1 MPFFKNTVLFFLLF
15 ILSAKN
21 TTAQENYITRK
32 TAIGKAKEYF
42 DESKKQFL
50 QGDLKATVKLLDKA
64 IEKEPTFIDAFF
76 QKAIVFRSVNKN
88 SEAEEAFEKALAI
101 SSTYEPNALFS
112 LAEVESVL
120 GKENE
125 AVAHYQAFLQSS
137 SKNQELRSKA
147 DTFVSNNA
155 FITEAKKNPVPFNP
169 ISMDSSINTS
179 AQEYFPCLT
188 ADGETMIFTRREK
201 SDEDFFYSKKI
212 NGKWQKA
219 LSMTSV
225 NTQGNEGA
233 ETISADG
240 KTLVFTACD
249 RQFGLGSCDLYVSEF
264 IDKKWSSPKNMGV
277 NINSKSWDSQ
287 PALSADGRT
296 IYFSSS
302 RPGGL
307 GNNDIWTSQKQADGT
322 WVTAQNLGA
331 PINTQKS
338 DQFPFIHQDG
348 ETFYYV
354 TDGYAGMGGLDL
366 FYSKKDDSNAWKK
379 PVNMGFPI
387 NTKGDEI
394 AFIVSVDGKSAY
406 FASDNKDIKAK
417 MAKPILSPKDIFDID
432 IYTFDLYEAARP
444 KPVTYIK
451 GNVFDA
457 KTLQK
462 LRAKAEIIDLATGK
476 IFASAIADGQGEF
489 LICLPI
495 GKNYALNVNRKN
507 YIFYSD
513 NFALTENNTSGK
525 PFVLDI
531 PLLSIEKTVA
541 TNTPTPMIGKAI
553 VLKNIFFETG
563 SAKLKIEST
572 SELNRL
578 KAMLEENMNLKIQI
592 NGHTD
597 NIGNDTDNMSLSLNR
612 AKSVYDYLVKEKI
625 DANRLIFKGFGK
637 NIPIETNDT
646 TEGKQANRRTEF
658 QVIAY

>member
-1 MPFFKNTVLFFLLF
+1 MLFLLNT
-15 ILSAKN
+15 KN
-21 TTAQENYITRK
+21 IFAQENYLTRK
-32 TAIGKAKEYF
+32 TVTGKARELYE
-42 DESKKQFL
+42 DAKKQYS
-50 QGDLKATVKLLDKA
+50 QGDLKAAIKSLDKA

-76 QKAIVFRSVNKN
+76 QKAIIYRSVNKDM
-88 SEAEEAFEKALAI
+88 EAEVAFEKALAI
-101 SSTYEPNALFS
+101 SETYEPDALFS
-112 LAEVESVL
+112 LAEVENTL

-125 AVAHYQAFLQSS
+125 AMMHYQAFLKSK
-137 SKNQELRSKA
+137 SKNKEAKDKA
-147 DTFVSNNA
+147 DTYVSNNT
-155 FITEAKKNPVPFNP
+155 FIAEAKKNPVPFNP
-169 ISMDSSINTS
+169 ISLDSSINTS
-179 AQEYFPCLT
+179 AQEYFPCLA
-188 ADGETMIFTRREK
+188 ADGETMIFTRNKKRN
-201 SDEDFFYSKKI
+201 EDFFYSKKI

-219 LSMTSV
+219 KPIDAV
-225 NTQGNEGA
+225 NTQDNEGA

-240 KTLVFTACD
+240 KTLVFTGCD
-249 RQFGLGSCDLYVSEF
+249 RPFGLGSCDLYISELA
-264 IDKKWSSPKNMGV
+264 DGKWSSPKNMGA

-287 PALSADGRT
+287 PSLSADGRT

-307 GNNDIWTSQKQADGT
+307 GNNDIWISQKQADGT
-322 WVTAQNLGA
+322 WAAAQNLGA
-331 PINTQKS
+331 PINTPKS

-366 FYSKKDDSNAWKK
+366 FYSKKDDKNTWQK
-379 PVNMGFPI
+379 PVNMGYPI

-394 AFIVSVDGKSAY
+394 AFIVSVDGKTAY
-406 FASDNKDIKAK
+406 FASDSKDIKAK
-417 MAKPILSPKDIFDID
+417 FAKPILSPNDIFDID

-444 KPVTYIK
+444 KPVTYVK

-476 IFASAIADGQGEF
+476 NFASVIADAQGEF
-489 LICLPI
+489 LICLPL

-507 YIFYSD
+507 YVFYSD
-513 NFALTENNTSGK
+513 NFALNENNTSAK

-531 PLLSIEKTVA
+531 PLLSIEKSLA
-541 TNTPTPMIGKAI
+541 TNTKMPTIGKAI

-572 SELNRL
+572 NELNRL
-578 KAMLEENMNLKIQI
+578 KMMLEENTNLKIQI

-597 NIGNDTDNMSLSLNR
+597 NVGNDTDNMSLSLNR
-612 AKSVYDYLVKEKI
+612 AKSVYDFLVKEKI

-646 TEGKQANRRTEF
+646 AEGRQVNRRTEF
-658 QVIAY
+658 QIISY

>member
-1 MPFFKNTVLFFLLF
+1 MPFFKNTISFFLLF

-21 TTAQENYITRK
+21 ITAQENYSTRK
-32 TAIGKAKEYF
+32 TATGKAKEYF
-42 DESKKQFL
+42 EESKKQFS
-50 QGDLKATVKLLDKA
+50 QGDLKAAIKSLDKA
-64 IEKEPTFIDAFF
+64 IEKEPIFIDAFF
-76 QKAIVFRSVNKN
+76 QKAIIFRSVNRN
-88 SEAEEAFEKALAI
+88 AEAEEALEKALVI
-101 SSTYEPNALFS
+101 SSTYEPDALYA
-112 LAEVESVL
+112 LAEVENSL

-125 AVAHYQAFLQSS
+125 ATAHYQAFLKSS
-137 SKNQELRSKA
+137 SKNQELKDKA

-155 FITEAKKNPVPFNP
+155 FIAEAKKNPVPFNP
-169 ISMDSSINTS
+169 ISLDNSINTS
-179 AQEYFPCLT
+179 SPEYFPCLT

-201 SDEDFFYSKKI
+201 RDEDFFYSKKI

-219 LSMTSV
+219 LPMTGV

-240 KTLVFTACD
+240 KTLVFTGCD
-249 RQFGLGSCDLYVSEF
+249 RPFGLGSCDLYISEF
-264 IDKKWSSPKNMGV
+264 TDGKWSSPKNMGA

-287 PALSADGRT
+287 PSLSADGRT
-296 IYFSSS
+296 IYFSSN

-307 GNNDIWTSQKQADGT
+307 GNNDIWISQKQADGT
-322 WVTAQNLGA
+322 WAAAQNLGI
-331 PINTQKS
+331 PINTPKS

-366 FYSKKDDSNAWKK
+366 FYSKKDDKNSWKK
-379 PVNMGFPI
+379 PTNMGYPI
-387 NTKGDEI
+387 NTKGDEV
-394 AFIVSVDGKSAY
+394 AFIVSVDGKTAY
-406 FASDNKDIKAK
+406 FASDSKDIKAK
-417 MAKPILSPKDIFDID
+417 VAKPILSPNDIFDID

-476 IFASAIADGQGEF
+476 NFASVIADAQGEF
-489 LICLPI
+489 LICLPV

-507 YIFYSD
+507 YVFYSD
-513 NFALTENNTSGK
+513 NFALNENNTSAK

-531 PLLSIEKTVA
+531 PLLSIEKSVVTS
-541 TNTPTPMIGKAI
+541 TPTPTIGKAI
-553 VLKNIFFETG
+553 ILKNIFFETG
-563 SAKLKIEST
+563 SAKLKMEST
-572 SELNRL
+572 NELNRL
-578 KAMLEENMNLKIQI
+578 KMMLEDNPNLKIQI

-597 NIGNDTDNMSLSLNR
+597 NVGNDADNMSLSLNR
-612 AKSVYDYLVKEKI
+612 AKSVYEYLVKEKI

-637 NIPIETNDT
+637 NMPIETNDT

-658 QVIAY
+658 QIIAY

>member
-21 TTAQENYITRK
+21 ASAQENYITRK

-50 QGDLKATVKLLDKA
+50 QGDLKATIKLLDKA

-264 IDKKWSSPKNMGV
+264 ID
-277 NINSKSWDSQ
+277 
-287 PALSADGRT
+287 R
-296 IYFSSS
+296 
-302 RPGGL
+302 
-307 GNNDIWTSQKQADGT
+307 
-322 WVTAQNLGA
+322 
-331 PINTQKS
+331 
-338 DQFPFIHQDG
+338 
-348 ETFYYV
+348 
-354 TDGYAGMGGLDL
+354 
-366 FYSKKDDSNAWKK
+366 
-379 PVNMGFPI
+379 
-387 NTKGDEI
+387 
-394 AFIVSVDGKSAY
+394 
-406 FASDNKDIKAK
+406 
-417 MAKPILSPKDIFDID
+417 
-432 IYTFDLYEAARP
+432 
-444 KPVTYIK
+444 
-451 GNVFDA
+451 
-457 KTLQK
+457 
-462 LRAKAEIIDLATGK
+462 
-476 IFASAIADGQGEF
+476 
-489 LICLPI
+489 
-495 GKNYALNVNRKN
+495 
-507 YIFYSD
+507 
-513 NFALTENNTSGK
+513 
-525 PFVLDI
+525 
-531 PLLSIEKTVA
+531 
-541 TNTPTPMIGKAI
+541 
-553 VLKNIFFETG
+553 
-563 SAKLKIEST
+563 
-572 SELNRL
+572 
-578 KAMLEENMNLKIQI
+578 
-592 NGHTD
+592 
-597 NIGNDTDNMSLSLNR
+597 
-612 AKSVYDYLVKEKI
+612 KSVV
-625 DANRLIFKGFGK
+625 
-637 NIPIETNDT
+637 
-646 TEGKQANRRTEF
+646 
-658 QVIAY
+658 